1 MSIDVRH
8 ARRGAV
14 ALAVVAFGALGLAA
28 CGGGSD
34 DSQPRVL
41 EAGQVD
47 VKLPPGF
54 KVVDEKVV
62 VVKKKVVKKKKVAK
76 PKAADS
82 GRTTGTTAPGASTP
96 TAPGGGGTTPTT
108 AKGSVPLDNKSDP
121 TSDLLGAFGKFRTC
135 LADLHVKFIG
145 APDASN
151 PESPTNDPDYIKAL
165 STCAARS
172 NIVQALQAAQA
183 EQDTLTPAQIK
194 ERNKGYLDWRDC
206 MIKRGWGIPK
216 PTPDSKGRLFAFG
229 GSSAPQLNPPAGKDL
244 VSSKDIEQCAAKVQR
259 ATQNRG

>member
-1 MSIDVRH
+1 MMGDRSS
-8 ARRGAV
+8 RRSRRVVAVLAAV
-14 ALAVVAFGALGLAA
+14 ALGALGLAA

-34 DSQPRVL
+34 DGQPRVL

-54 KVVDEKVV
+54 KVVNEKVV
-62 VVKKKVVKKKKVAK
+62 VVKKTKVAT
-76 PKAADS
+76 PKAAD
-82 GRTTGTTAPGASTP
+82 GGKTTGTTAPGASTP

-108 AKGSVPLDNKSDP
+108 SKSSVPIAKDSNP
-121 TSDLLGAFGKFRTC
+121 TEDLLASFGKFRDC
-135 LADLHVKFIG
+135 LNDENVKFIG

-172 NIVQALQAAQA
+172 NIIQALTAAQA

-194 ERNKGYLDWRDC
+194 ERNKGYLAWRDC

-229 GSSAPQLNPPAGKDL
+229 TGSGPQLKPPAGKDL
-244 VSSKDIEQCAAKVQR
+244 FSSKDIEQCSAKAQR
-259 ATQNRG
+259 ATQSGG

>member
-1 MSIDVRH
+1 MMGD
-8 ARRGAV
+8 RRSRRVIAV
-14 ALAVVAFGALGLAA
+14 LAAAALGAIGLAG

-62 VVKKKVVKKKKVAK
+62 VVKKKKVAT
-76 PKAADS
+76 PKADS
-82 GRTTGTTAPGASTP
+82 GRTTGSTAPGASTP

-108 AKGSVPLDNKSDP
+108 SKSSVPLSKDSDP
-121 TSDLLGAFGKFRTC
+121 TSDLLASFGKFRDC
-135 LADLHVKFIG
+135 LNDLGVKFIG
-145 APDASN
+145 APDASH
-151 PESPTNDPDYIKAL
+151 PESPTNDPDYLKSL
-165 STCAARS
+165 GTCAARS
-172 NIVQALQAAQA
+172 NIVQALSAAQA

-194 ERNKGYLDWRDC
+194 ERNKGYLAWREC

-229 GSSAPQLNPPAGKDL
+229 TGGGGPQLKPPAGKDL
-244 VSSKDIEQCAAKVQR
+244 FNSKDIEQCSAKVQR

>member
-1 MSIDVRH
+1 MSIDVRRNRSGL
-8 ARRGAV
+8 AGLALVAV
-14 ALAVVAFGALGLAA
+14 ASLVLAA

-34 DSQPRVL
+34 DSQARVL

-47 VKLPPGF
+47 IKLPAGF
-54 KVVDEKVV
+54 KVVNQKVV
-62 VVKKKVVKKKKVAK
+62 VVKKKKVAT

-82 GRTTGTTAPGASTP
+82 ERTTATTKPGSPP
-96 TAPGGGGTTPTT
+96 TAPAGGGTTPTT
-108 AKGSVPLDNKSDP
+108 SKSSVPIAKDSNP
-121 TSDLLGAFGKFRTC
+121 TEDLLASFGKFRDC
-135 LADLHVKFIG
+135 LNDENVKFIG

-194 ERNKGYLDWRDC
+194 ERNKGYLAWRDC
-206 MIKRGWGIPK
+206 MVKRGWGIPK

-229 GSSAPQLNPPAGKDL
+229 TGGGPQLKPPAGKDL
-244 VSSKDIEQCAAKVQR
+244 FNSKDIEQCSAKAQR
-259 ATQNRG
+259 ATQGGA

>member
-1 MSIDVRH
+1 MMGDQRS
-8 ARRGAV
+8 RRIVAAV
-14 ALAVVAFGALGLAA
+14 AAVAVGALGLAA
-28 CGGGSD
+28 CGGGGD

-54 KVVDEKVV
+54 KVVNEKVV
-62 VVKKKVVKKKKVAK
+62 VVKKKKVAT
-76 PKAADS
+76 PKAAGS
-82 GRTTGTTAPGASTP
+82 KRTTATTKPGSPP
-96 TAPGGGGTTPTT
+96 TAPPGGGTTPTT
-108 AKGSVPLDNKSDP
+108 AKSSVPLNKNSNP
-121 TSDLLGAFGKFRTC
+121 TSDLLKSFGKFRDC
-135 LADLHVKFIG
+135 LNDLDVKFIG

-194 ERNKGYLDWRDC
+194 ERNKQYLSWRDC
-206 MIKRGWGIPK
+206 MINRGWGIPK

-229 GSSAPQLNPPAGKDL
+229 TGGGGPQLKPPAGKDL
-244 VSSKDIEQCAAKVQR
+244 FNSKDIEQCASKVQR
-259 ATQNRG
+259 ATQGG

>member
-1 MSIDVRH
+1 MMGDRRSRH
-8 ARRGAV
+8 VVAVVGAV
-14 ALAVVAFGALGLAA
+14 AIGALGLVA

-47 VKLPPGF
+47 VKLPAGF
-54 KVVDEKVV
+54 KVVNQKAV
-62 VVKKKVVKKKKVAK
+62 VVKKKKVAA

-82 GRTTGTTAPGASTP
+82 KRTTATTKVGSTP
-96 TAPGGGGTTPTT
+96 TAPPGQGTTPTT
-108 AKGSVPLDNKSDP
+108 EKSSVPLDKNSNP
-121 TSDLLGAFGKFRTC
+121 TDDLLASFGKFRDC
-135 LADLHVKFIG
+135 LNGEHVKFIG

-172 NIVQALQAAQA
+172 GIVQALQAAQA

-194 ERNKGYLDWRDC
+194 ERNKGYLAWRDC

-229 GSSAPQLNPPAGKDL
+229 TGGGGPQLKPPAGKDL
-244 VSSKDIEQCAAKVQR
+244 FNSKDIEQCSAKVQR
-259 ATQNRG
+259 ATQRRG

>member
-1 MSIDVRH
+1 MSIDVRP
-8 ARRGAV
+8 ARRAV
-14 ALAVVAFGALGLAA
+14 AGLAVVALAALVLTA
-28 CGGGSD
+28 CGGGGD

-47 VKLPPGF
+47 VKLPAGF
-54 KVVDEKVV
+54 KVVNEKVV
-62 VVKKKVVKKKKVAK
+62 VVKKKKVAA
-76 PKAADS
+76 PKAADEGKTTDTKAS
-82 GRTTGTTAPGASTP
+82 GTSTP

-108 AKGSVPLDNKSDP
+108 SKSSVPISKDSNP
-121 TSDLLGAFGKFRTC
+121 TEDLLKSFAKFRDC
-135 LADLHVKFIG
+135 LNEEHVKFIG

-194 ERNKGYLDWRDC
+194 ERNKGYLAWREC
-206 MIKRGWGIPK
+206 MVNRGWGIPK

-229 GSSAPQLNPPAGKDL
+229 AGNGPQLKPPAGKDL
-244 VSSKDIEQCAAKVQR
+244 FNSKDIEQCSAKAQR
-259 ATQNRG
+259 ATQRGD

>member
-1 MSIDVRH
+1 MIGD
-8 ARRGAV
+8 RRSRRVVAVVGAV
-14 ALAVVAFGALGLAA
+14 AIGALGLAA

-34 DSQPRVL
+34 DGQPRVL

-54 KVVDEKVV
+54 KVVNQKVV
-62 VVKKKVVKKKKVAK
+62 VVKKKKVAT
-76 PKAADS
+76 PKAA
-82 GRTTGTTAPGASTP
+82 GGKRTTATTKPGSTP

-108 AKGSVPLDNKSDP
+108 AKSSVPLDKNSNP
-121 TSDLLGAFGKFRTC
+121 TEDLLASFGKFRDC
-135 LADLHVKFIG
+135 LNGEHVKFIG

-172 NIVQALQAAQA
+172 NIIQALQAAQA

-194 ERNKGYLDWRDC
+194 ERNKGYLAWRDC
-206 MIKRGWGIPK
+206 MIKRGWVIPK

-229 GSSAPQLNPPAGKDL
+229 TGGGPQLKPPAGKDL
-244 VSSKDIEQCAAKVQR
+244 FNSKDIEQCSAKVQR
-259 ATQNRG
+259 ATQSRG